1 LLRRGLGRAG
11 GLSVDA
17 AIAQLIARREQVLA
31 KVRRMLIVS
40 LRLRRQPDEID
51 PDTSLFGTGLGM
63 DSLDAVEVVVAL
75 EIEFG
80 IKLEDA
86 LQRKLALRSVNA
98 LVDLVLAKETALAS
112 A

>member
-1 LLRRGLGRAG
+1 M
-11 GLSVDA
+11 SVDA

-80 IKLEDA
+80 IKLEDP

>member
-1 LLRRGLGRAG
+1 MDPA
-11 GLSVDA
+11 VA
-17 AIAQLIARREQVLA
+17 NLIARREQVL
-31 KVRRMLIVS
+31 KKIRRMLIVS

-75 EIEFG
+75 ENEFG
-80 IKLEDA
+80 IKLEDP

-98 LVDLVLAKETALAS
+98 LVDLVMAKEAAHATAG
-112 A
+112 

>member
-1 LLRRGLGRAG
+1 LN
-11 GLSVDA
+11 VDP
-17 AIAQLIARREQVLA
+17 AIERQIARREQVLQ
-31 KVRRMLIVS
+31 KIRRMLIVS

-75 EIEFG
+75 DIEFG
-80 IKLEDA
+80 IKLEDP

-98 LVDLVLAKETALAS
+98 LVDLVLAKEVIGATA
-112 A
+112 

>member
-1 LLRRGLGRAG
+1 M
-11 GLSVDA
+11 SVDSA
-17 AIAQLIARREQVLA
+17 VLQLIARREQVLA

-80 IKLEDA
+80 IKLEDTF
-86 LQRKLALRSVNA
+86 QRKLALRSVNA
-98 LVDLVLAKETALAS
+98 LVDLVLAKEMAVAS
-112 A
+112 T